1 MHIEIWSD
9 VICPFCYIGKTQL
22 EAALKEAGV
31 EAQVEHRAFRLMPG
45 EAVAPVEDMFARKY
59 GQTPQQAEASMR
71 NVEANAAGEGLEFHI
86 AGTLT
91 GDTLD
96 AHKLLILA
104 GDRGVQPQVL
114 NRFYRAYFT
123 ETRNVFDRDS
133 LLDLVT
139 EAGLDRDEAK
149 GALDSAELAARV
161 AADQRTAQNFG
172 VRGVPFV
179 VIDRKFAVSGAQG
192 KDNFVKALQAAV
204 AQSPTIAGDN
214 DAACGINGCDPAQK

>member
-31 EAQVEHRAFRLMPG
+31 AAQIEHRAFRLMPG
-45 EAVAPVEDMFARKY
+45 DAVAPVEEMFAKKY
-59 GQTPQQAEASMR
+59 GQTPQQAVSTMR

-104 GDRGVQPQVL
+104 GDKGVQPQL
-114 NRFYRAYFT
+114 LDRLYRAYFT
-123 ETRNVFDRDS
+123 ETQNVFNRLT
-133 LLDLVT
+133 LLDLAV
-139 EAGLDRDEAK
+139 EAGLDRNDAAA
-149 GALDSAELAARV
+149 ALDSAELAARV
-161 AADQRTAQNFG
+161 AADQRTAQTFG

-192 KDNFVKALQAAV
+192 KDNFVKALQAATAEAPV
-204 AQSPTIAGDN
+204 VVGN
-214 DAACGINGCDPAQK
+214 DGAACDINGCDPA

>member
-22 EAALKEAGV
+22 EAALKETGV
-31 EAQVEHRAFRLMPG
+31 TAHVEHRAFRLMPG
-45 EAVAPVEDMFARKY
+45 DAVTPVEEMFAKKY

-71 NVEANAAGEGLEFHI
+71 NVEATAANEGLEFHI

-104 GDRGVQPQVL
+104 GDKGVQPQVL
-114 NRFYRAYFT
+114 NRLYRAYFT
-123 ETRNVFDRDS
+123 ETRNVFNRES
-133 LLDLVT
+133 LLDLAA
-139 EAGLDRDEAK
+139 EAGLDRAEAEH
-149 GALDSAELAARV
+149 ALDSAELAARV
-161 AADQRTAQNFG
+161 AADQRTAQTFG

-192 KDNFVKALQAAV
+192 KANFIKALQAA
-204 AQSPTIAGDN
+204 IAETPVVVDN
-214 DAACGINGCDPAQK
+214 DGAACDINGCDPA